1 MDKMAVADKIINKP
15 DLTRFPSIIAGMG
28 NNLWMGARQPLQHIL
43 KQISSLT
50 SCRKEEGGK
59 LPLIRIS

>member
-28 NNLWMGARQPLQHIL
+28 NNL
-43 KQISSLT
+43 
-50 SCRKEEGGK
+50 
-59 LPLIRIS
+59 